1 MTQVVSKVFGAVSI
15 VNAIATGKGSTLG
28 IDTFVETTLTKKE
41 GKGIHITS
49 ENKSISSR
57 LINKLIEN
65 MIPKKILDNTKLE
78 LDFKSNIPTGY
89 GLKSSSAISSAV
101 VLSCAKAFGKTM
113 SDDEILKLGAKTSI
127 QTKISITGAYDDACA
142 CHFGGFNVTDNTKMK
157 LLHREIAPK
166 DLQAIIFLP
175 KSRKRGNL
183 KKLKEF
189 KDAFEKSWQLA
200 KNSDYW
206 NAAILNGIA
215 TSSILNSEP
224 NLIMKLM
231 EKGALCATISGNGP
245 SIMAITDRK
254 NKSRVQKEFSG
265 LDGKIMISNINNKK
279 AYVHEL

>member
-1 MTQVVSKVFGAVSI
+1 MTQVVSKVYGAVSI
-15 VNAIATGKGSTLG
+15 VNAIAIGKGSTLG
-28 IDTFVETTLTKKE
+28 VDTFVETTLTKRE

-49 ENKSISSR
+49 ENKTISSR
-57 LINKLIEN
+57 LINRLIEN

-101 VLSCAKAFGKTM
+101 ILSCAKAFGKNM
-113 SDDEILKLGAKTSI
+113 SDEEILKLGAKTSI

-142 CHFGGFNVTDNTKMK
+142 CHFGGFNVTDNLKMK
-157 LLHREIAPK
+157 LIRRELAPK
-166 DLQAIIFLP
+166 ELQAIIFLP

-183 KKLKEF
+183 RKLKEF
-189 KDAFEKSWQLA
+189 KDAFEKSWEMA

-215 TSSILNSEP
+215 TTSILNSEP
-224 NLIMKLM
+224 DLIMKLI

-245 SIMAITDRK
+245 SIMAITDKK

>member
-1 MTQVVSKVFGAVSI
+1 M
-15 VNAIATGKGSTLG
+15 
-28 IDTFVETTLTKKE
+28 ETTLRKRE
-41 GKGIHITS
+41 GNGIHITS
-49 ENKSISSR
+49 ENKTISSR

-101 VLSCAKAFGKTM
+101 ILSCAKAFGKTM
-113 SDDEILKLGAKTSI
+113 SDEEVLKLGAKTSI
-127 QTKISITGAYDDACA
+127 QTKVSITGAYDDACA
-142 CHFGGFNVTDNTKMK
+142 CHFGGFNVTDNLKMK
-157 LLHREIAPK
+157 LLHRELAPK
-166 DLQAIIFLP
+166 ELQAIIFLP

-215 TSSILNSEP
+215 TTAILNSDP

-231 EKGALCATISGNGP
+231 EKSALCATISGNGP
-245 SIMAITDRK
+245 SIIAITEKK
-254 NKSRVQKEFSG
+254 NKSRIQKEFSG
-265 LDGKIMISNINNKK
+265 FKQ
-279 AYVHEL
+279 AQ

>member
-1 MTQVVSKVFGAVSI
+1 MTQVIAKVYGAVSI
-15 VNAIATGKGSTLG
+15 VNAIAIGKGSTLG
-28 IDTFVETTLTKKE
+28 IDTFVETMLTKSE
-41 GKGIHITS
+41 GNGIHITS
-49 ENKSISSR
+49 ENKTISSR

-65 MIPKKILDNTKLE
+65 MIPKKILENTKLE

-101 VLSCAKAFGKTM
+101 VLSCAKAFGKIM

-127 QTKISITGAYDDACA
+127 QTKVSITGAYDDASA
-142 CHFGGFNVTDNTKMK
+142 CHFGGFNVADNLKMK
-157 LLHREIAPK
+157 LLHRELAPK
-166 DLQAIIFLP
+166 ELQAIIFLP

-206 NAAILNGIA
+206 NAGVLNGIA
-215 TSSILNSEP
+215 TTAILNSEP

-231 EKGALCATISGNGP
+231 ENGALCATISGNGP
-245 SIMAITDRK
+245 SIMAITDKK

-265 LDGKIMISNINNKK
+265 LDGKIMVANINNKK

>member
-41 GKGIHITS
+41 GKGIYITS

-142 CHFGGFNVTDNTKMK
+142 CHFGGFNVTDNSKMK

>member
-1 MTQVVSKVFGAVSI
+1 MTQVVAKVYGAVSI
-15 VNAIATGKGSTLG
+15 VNAIAIGRGSTLG
-28 IDTFVETTLTKKE
+28 IDTFVETTLRKRE
-41 GKGIHITS
+41 GNGIHITS
-49 ENKSISSR
+49 ENKTISSR

-101 VLSCAKAFGKTM
+101 ILSCAKAFGKTM
-113 SDDEILKLGAKTSI
+113 SDEEVLKLGAKTSI
-127 QTKISITGAYDDACA
+127 QTKVSITGAYDDACA
-142 CHFGGFNVTDNTKMK
+142 CHFGGFNVTDNLKMK
-157 LLHREIAPK
+157 LIRRELAPK
-166 DLQAIIFLP
+166 ELQAIIFLP

-183 KKLKEF
+183 RKLKEF
-189 KDAFEKSWQLA
+189 KDAFEKSWELA
-200 KNSDYW
+200 KKSDYW

-215 TSSILNSEP
+215 TTTILNSEP

-231 EKGALCATISGNGP
+231 EKGAICATISGNGP
-245 SIMAITDRK
+245 SIMAITDKK

>member
-1 MTQVVSKVFGAVSI
+1 MTQVVSKVYGAVSI
-15 VNAIATGKGSTLG
+15 VNAIAIGKGSTLG
-28 IDTFVETTLTKKE
+28 VDTFVETTLTKRE
-41 GKGIHITS
+41 GRGIHITS
-49 ENKSISSR
+49 ENKTISSR
-57 LINKLIEN
+57 LINRLIEN

-101 VLSCAKAFGKTM
+101 ILSCAKAFGKNM
-113 SDDEILKLGAKTSI
+113 SDEEILKLGAKTSI

-142 CHFGGFNVTDNTKMK
+142 CHFGGFNVTDNLKMK
-157 LLHREIAPK
+157 LIRRELAPK
-166 DLQAIIFLP
+166 ELQAIIFLP

-189 KDAFEKSWQLA
+189 KDSFEKSWELA
-200 KNSDYW
+200 KKSDYW

-215 TSSILNSEP
+215 TTTILNSEP

-231 EKGALCATISGNGP
+231 EKGAICATISGNGP
-245 SIMAITDRK
+245 SIMAITDKK

-265 LDGKIMISNINNKK
+265 FDGKMMVANINNKK